1 MLDFRK
7 PLKFLRRPSGHKL
20 RLFHLE
26 GRRMESDDL
35 APLQSDLVQPWVHLV
50 LEGVPQLESGALK
63 DEVDVTQAN
72 IAGQEPGK
80 VDVRQV
86 AVTAD

>member
-1 MLDFRK
+1 
-7 PLKFLRRPSGHKL
+7 
-20 RLFHLE
+20 
-26 GRRMESDDL
+26 MESDDL